1 MTNNTMN
8 LYQKVAKIKGEM
20 SSMKFSKTGRNSFT
34 KFNYFQLDDFEPTL
48 EKLCSQY
55 GVVTYFMFALDAARM
70 VVVDADDPN
79 QKIEV
84 DSPVDVSF
92 GKTSSKMQDIGAMQT
107 YARRYLFMSFFG
119 ITESDFLDEVAG
131 KDIPKSEDDVEHVTP
146 DKDGSKKSDS
156 NTDNRKTDTNADK
169 KKSTAYQVWRRL
181 LNMNGFDSKK
191 PLENEENKAS
201 MEKARDVM
209 RARYGKDNATQ
220 LSENQLADLNAYLD
234 SLVTPENFVS
244 DEIEP

>member
-55 GVVTYFMFALDAARM
+55 GVVTYFQFALDVARM
-70 VVVDADDPN
+70 VVVDADAPAD
-79 QKIEV
+79 KIEV

-92 GKTSSKMQDIGAMQT
+92 GKTSSKMQDIGSMQT

-131 KDIPKSEDDVEHVTP
+131 MDTPKSGDDVEHVTP
-146 DKDGSKKSDS
+146 DKNDAPKKSDA
-156 NTDNRKTDTNADK
+156 NADK

-191 PLENEENKAS
+191 PLENEVNKTS
-201 MEKARDVM
+201 MDKARDVM

>member
-1 MTNNTMN
+1 MTNSTMN

-55 GVVTYFMFALDAARM
+55 GVVTYFMFALDVARM
-70 VVVDADDPN
+70 VVVDADDPT

-92 GKTSSKMQDIGAMQT
+92 GKTSTKMQDIGSMQT

-131 KDIPKSEDDVEHVTP
+131 MDNPKSEDDVEHVNP
-146 DKDGSKKSDS
+146 DKSEAVKKSDA
-156 NTDNRKTDTNADK
+156 NTDK

-191 PLENEENKAS
+191 PLENEENKTS
-201 MEKARDVM
+201 MDKARDVM

>member
-1 MTNNTMN
+1 MIDNTMN
-8 LYQKVAKIKGEM
+8 LYQKVAKIKGEI
-20 SSMKFSKTGRNSFT
+20 SSMKFSKTGWNKFT
-34 KFNYFQLDDFEPTL
+34 KFSYFQLDDFEPTI

-55 GVVTYFMFALDAARM
+55 GVVTYFQFEMNCAHMIVLNC
-70 VVVDADDPN
+70 DDPS
-79 QKIEV
+79 QAITV
-84 DSPVDVSF
+84 DSPVEVTF
-92 GKTSSKMQDIGAMQT
+92 GKSGAAMQDIGSMQT

-119 ITESDFLDEVAG
+119 ITESDLLDEVAG
-131 KDIPKSEDDVEHVTP
+131 MDTPKSEDDVEHVTP
-146 DKDGSKKSDS
+146 DKDGSKKSDA
-156 NTDNRKTDTNADK
+156 NADK

-191 PLENEENKAS
+191 PLENEDNKAS

>member
-1 MTNNTMN
+1 MTNSTMN

-20 SSMKFSKTGRNSFT
+20 SSMKFTKTGKNSFT

-55 GVVTYFMFALDAARM
+55 GIVTYFMFALDAARM
-70 VVVDADDPN
+70 VVVDADDPT

-131 KDIPKSEDDVEHVTP
+131 MDTPKSEDDVEHVNP
-146 DKDGSKKSDS
+146 DKSDAVKKSDA
-156 NTDNRKTDTNADK
+156 NADK

-191 PLENEENKAS
+191 PLENEENKTS
-201 MEKARDVM
+201 MDKARDVM

>member
-70 VVVDADDPN
+70 VVVDADDPT

-131 KDIPKSEDDVEHVTP
+131 MDTTKSEDDVEHVTP
-146 DKDGSKKSDS
+146 DKNDTVKKSDA
-156 NTDNRKTDTNADK
+156 NADK

-191 PLENEENKAS
+191 PLENEENKTS
-201 MEKARDVM
+201 MDKARDVM

>member
-1 MTNNTMN
+1 MTNSTMN

-20 SSMKFSKTGRNSFT
+20 SSMKFTKTGKNSFT

-55 GVVTYFMFALDAARM
+55 GIVTYFMFALDVARM
-70 VVVDADDPN
+70 VVVDADDPT

-131 KDIPKSEDDVEHVTP
+131 MDTPKSGDDIEHVSQ
-146 DKDGSKKSDS
+146 DKSEAVKKSDA
-156 NTDNRKTDTNADK
+156 NADK

-201 MEKARDVM
+201 MDKARDVM

-220 LSENQLADLNAYLD
+220 LSENQHADLNAYLD

>member
-20 SSMKFSKTGRNSFT
+20 SSMKFSKTGKNSFT
-34 KFNYFQLDDFEPTL
+34 HFNYFQLDDFEPTL

-55 GVVTYFMFALDAARM
+55 GVVTYFMFAMDAARM

-92 GKTSSKMQDIGAMQT
+92 GKTSSRMQDIGAMQT

-131 KDIPKSEDDVEHVTP
+131 KDTPKSEDEVENVTP
-146 DKDGSKKSDS
+146 DKNGAIKKSDA
-156 NTDNRKTDTNADK
+156 NADK

-191 PLENEENKAS
+191 PLENEDNKTS
-201 MEKARDVM
+201 MDKARDVM

-234 SLVTPENFVS
+234 SLITPENFVS

>member
-1 MTNNTMN
+1 MTNSTMN

-55 GVVTYFMFALDAARM
+55 GVVTYFQFALDAARM
-70 VVVDADDPN
+70 VVVDADDPT

-92 GKTSSKMQDIGAMQT
+92 GKTSTKMQDIGSMQT

-131 KDIPKSEDDVEHVTP
+131 MNTPKSEDDVEHVNP
-146 DKDGSKKSDS
+146 DKSEAVKKSDA
-156 NTDNRKTDTNADK
+156 NADK

-191 PLENEENKAS
+191 PLENEENKTS
-201 MEKARDVM
+201 MDKARDVM

>member
-55 GVVTYFMFALDAARM
+55 GIVTYFMFALDAARM
-70 VVVDADDPN
+70 VVVDADDPT

-92 GKTSSKMQDIGAMQT
+92 GKTSTKMQDIGAMQT

-131 KDIPKSEDDVEHVTP
+131 MDNPKSEDDVEHVNP
-146 DKDGSKKSDS
+146 DKSEAVKKSDA
-156 NTDNRKTDTNADK
+156 NADK

>member
-20 SSMKFSKTGRNSFT
+20 SSMKFSKTGKNSFT
-34 KFNYFQLDDFEPTL
+34 HFNYFQLDDFEPTL

-55 GVVTYFMFALDAARM
+55 GVVTYFMFAMDAARM
-70 VVVDADDPN
+70 VVVDADSPAD
-79 QKIEV
+79 KIEV

-92 GKTSSKMQDIGAMQT
+92 GKTSSRMQDIGAMQT

-131 KDIPKSEDDVEHVTP
+131 KDTPKSEDDVEHTP
-146 DKDGSKKSDS
+146 DKSDAVKKS
-156 NTDNRKTDTNADK
+156 DTNADK
-169 KKSTAYQVWRRL
+169 KKGTAYQVWRRL

-191 PLENEENKAS
+191 PLENEDNKAS

>member
-1 MTNNTMN
+1 MTNSTMN

-55 GVVTYFMFALDAARM
+55 GIVTYFMFALDAARM
-70 VVVDADDPN
+70 VVVDADDPT

-92 GKTSSKMQDIGAMQT
+92 GKTSTKMQDIGAMQT

-131 KDIPKSEDDVEHVTP
+131 SDTPKSEDDVEHVTP
-146 DKDGSKKSDS
+146 DKDGSKKSDA
-156 NTDNRKTDTNADK
+156 NTDK

>member
-1 MTNNTMN
+1 MTNSTMN

-20 SSMKFSKTGRNSFT
+20 SSMKFTKTGKNSFT

-55 GVVTYFMFALDAARM
+55 GIVTYFMFALDAARM
-70 VVVDADDPN
+70 VVVDADDPT

-92 GKTSSKMQDIGAMQT
+92 GKTSTKMQDIGSMQT

-131 KDIPKSEDDVEHVTP
+131 MDTPKSEDDVEHVNP
-146 DKDGSKKSDS
+146 DKSEAVKKSDA
-156 NTDNRKTDTNADK
+156 NADK

-191 PLENEENKAS
+191 PLENEENKTS
-201 MEKARDVM
+201 MDKARDVI

>member
-55 GVVTYFMFALDAARM
+55 GVVTYFMFSLDAARM

-146 DKDGSKKSDS
+146 DKDGSKKSD
-156 NTDNRKTDTNADK
+156 TNADK

>member
-1 MTNNTMN
+1 MTNSTMN

-20 SSMKFSKTGRNSFT
+20 SSMNFTKTGKNSFT

-48 EKLCSQY
+48 EKLCSQN
-55 GVVTYFMFALDAARM
+55 GVVTYFQFALDTARM
-70 VVVDADDPN
+70 VVVDADDPT

-131 KDIPKSEDDVEHVTP
+131 MDTPKSGDDVEHVSP
-146 DKDGSKKSDS
+146 DKSDAPKKSDA
-156 NTDNRKTDTNADK
+156 NADK
-169 KKSTAYQVWRRL
+169 MKSTAYQVWRRL

-191 PLENEENKAS
+191 PLENEENKTS
-201 MEKARDVM
+201 MDKARDVM

>member
-55 GVVTYFMFALDAARM
+55 GVVTYFQFALDAARM
-70 VVVDADDPN
+70 VVVDADSPAD
-79 QKIEV
+79 KIEV

-131 KDIPKSEDDVEHVTP
+131 KDTPKSEDDVEHVTP

-156 NTDNRKTDTNADK
+156 NTDNRKPDTNADK
-169 KKSTAYQVWRRL
+169 KKGTAYQVWRRL
-181 LNMNGFDSKK
+181 LNINGFDSKK

>member
-1 MTNNTMN
+1 MTNSTMN

-55 GVVTYFMFALDAARM
+55 GIVTYFMFALDVARM
-70 VVVDADDPN
+70 VVVDADDPT

-131 KDIPKSEDDVEHVTP
+131 MDNPKSEDDVEHVNP
-146 DKDGSKKSDS
+146 DKSEAVKKSDA
-156 NTDNRKTDTNADK
+156 NADK

-191 PLENEENKAS
+191 PLENEENKTS
-201 MEKARDVM
+201 MDKARDVM

>member
-55 GVVTYFMFALDAARM
+55 GIVTYFMFALDVARM
-70 VVVDADDPN
+70 VVVDADDPT

-131 KDIPKSEDDVEHVTP
+131 MDTPKSEDDVEHVNP
-146 DKDGSKKSDS
+146 DKSEAVKKSDA
-156 NTDNRKTDTNADK
+156 NADK

-201 MEKARDVM
+201 MDKARDVM

>member
-1 MTNNTMN
+1 MTNSTMN

-55 GVVTYFMFALDAARM
+55 GIVTYFMFALDVARM
-70 VVVDADDPN
+70 VVVDADDPT

-131 KDIPKSEDDVEHVTP
+131 MDTTKSEDDVEHVTP
-146 DKDGSKKSDS
+146 DKNDTVKKSDA
-156 NTDNRKTDTNADK
+156 NADK

-191 PLENEENKAS
+191 PLENEENKTS
-201 MEKARDVM
+201 MDKARDVM

>member
-20 SSMKFSKTGRNSFT
+20 SSMKFTKTGKNSFT
-34 KFNYFQLDDFEPTL
+34 HFNYFQLDDFEPTL

-55 GVVTYFMFALDAARM
+55 GVVTYFQFALDAARM
-70 VVVDADDPN
+70 VVVDADSPAD
-79 QKIEV
+79 KIEV

-92 GKTSSKMQDIGAMQT
+92 GKTSTKMQDIGSMQT

-131 KDIPKSEDDVEHVTP
+131 SDTPKSEDDVEHVNP
-146 DKDGSKKSDS
+146 DKDGSKKPDA
-156 NTDNRKTDTNADK
+156 NAYNRKPDTNADK
-169 KKSTAYQVWRRL
+169 KKGTAYQVWRRL

-220 LSENQLADLNAYLD
+220 LSENQLEDLNAYLD

-244 DEIEP
+244 DELEP

>member
-1 MTNNTMN
+1 MTNSTMN

-55 GVVTYFMFALDAARM
+55 GVVTYFMFALDVARM
-70 VVVDADDPN
+70 VVVDADDPT

-92 GKTSSKMQDIGAMQT
+92 GKTSTKMQDIGAMQT

-131 KDIPKSEDDVEHVTP
+131 MDNPKSEDDVEHVIP
-146 DKDGSKKSDS
+146 DKSESVKKSDA
-156 NTDNRKTDTNADK
+156 NADK

-191 PLENEENKAS
+191 PLENEENKTS
-201 MEKARDVM
+201 MDKARDVM
-209 RARYGKDNATQ
+209 RSRYGKDNATQ

>member
-1 MTNNTMN
+1 MTNSTMN

-55 GVVTYFMFALDAARM
+55 GIVTYFMFALDAARM
-70 VVVDADDPN
+70 VVVDADDPT

-92 GKTSSKMQDIGAMQT
+92 GKTSTKMQDIGAMQT

-131 KDIPKSEDDVEHVTP
+131 MDNPKSGDDVEHVSP
-146 DKDGSKKSDS
+146 DKSEAVKKS
-156 NTDNRKTDTNADK
+156 DTNADK

-181 LNMNGFDSKK
+181 LHMNGFDSKK
-191 PLENEENKAS
+191 PLENEENKTS
-201 MEKARDVM
+201 MDKARDVM

-220 LSENQLADLNAYLD
+220 LSENQLADLNAYLH

>member
-1 MTNNTMN
+1 MTNSTMN

-55 GVVTYFMFALDAARM
+55 GVVTYFQFALDAARM
-70 VVVDADDPN
+70 VVVDADDPT

-92 GKTSSKMQDIGAMQT
+92 GKTSTKMQDIGSMQT

-131 KDIPKSEDDVEHVTP
+131 MNTPKSEDDVDHVNP
-146 DKDGSKKSDS
+146 DKSEAVKKSDA
-156 NTDNRKTDTNADK
+156 NADK

-191 PLENEENKAS
+191 PLENEENKTS
-201 MEKARDVM
+201 MDKARDVM

>member
-55 GVVTYFMFALDAARM
+55 GIVTYFMFALDAARM
-70 VVVDADDPN
+70 VVVDADDPT

-131 KDIPKSEDDVEHVTP
+131 MDTPKSEDDVEHVNP
-146 DKDGSKKSDS
+146 DKSDAVKKSDA
-156 NTDNRKTDTNADK
+156 NADK

-191 PLENEENKAS
+191 PLENEENKTS
-201 MEKARDVM
+201 MDKARDVM

>member
-55 GVVTYFMFALDAARM
+55 GIVTYFMFALDVARM
-70 VVVDADDPN
+70 VVVDADDPT

-131 KDIPKSEDDVEHVTP
+131 MDTPKSEDDVEHVNP
-146 DKDGSKKSDS
+146 DKSEAVKKSDA
-156 NTDNRKTDTNADK
+156 NADK

-191 PLENEENKAS
+191 PLENEENKTS
-201 MEKARDVM
+201 MDKARGVM

>member
-1 MTNNTMN
+1 MTNSTMN

-55 GVVTYFMFALDAARM
+55 GIVTYFQFALDVARM
-70 VVVDADDPN
+70 VVVDADDPT

-131 KDIPKSEDDVEHVTP
+131 MDNPKSEDDVEHVNP
-146 DKDGSKKSDS
+146 DKSEAVKKSDA
-156 NTDNRKTDTNADK
+156 NADK

-191 PLENEENKAS
+191 PLENEENKTS
-201 MEKARDVM
+201 MDKARDVM

>member
-1 MTNNTMN
+1 MDNNKLN
-8 LYQKVAKIKGEM
+8 LYQKIAKIKGEM
-20 SSMKFSKTGRNSFT
+20 AKAKLPKTGYNGYT
-34 KFNYFQLDDFEPTL
+34 KFNYFQLDDFEPFL
-48 EKLCSQY
+48 EKLCSDY
-55 GVVTYFMFALDAARM
+55 GLVTFFNFTLDTASMA
-70 VVVDADDPN
+70 VINSDEPE
-79 QKIEV
+79 QSIEIK
-84 DSPVDVSF
+84 SPISIA
-92 GKTSSKMQDIGAMQT
+92 GKTGNPMQDIGAMQT

-131 KDIPKSEDDVEHVTP
+131 MDTPKSGDDIEHVSP
-146 DKDGSKKSDS
+146 DKSEAVKKSDA
-156 NTDNRKTDTNADK
+156 NADK

-191 PLENEENKAS
+191 PLENEENKTS
-201 MEKARDVM
+201 MDKARDVM

>member
-20 SSMKFSKTGRNSFT
+20 SSMKFTKTGKNSFT
-34 KFNYFQLDDFEPTL
+34 HFNYFQLDDFEPTL

-55 GVVTYFMFALDAARM
+55 GVVTYFQFALDAARM
-70 VVVDADDPN
+70 VVVDADSPAD
-79 QKIEV
+79 KIEV

-92 GKTSSKMQDIGAMQT
+92 GKTSTKMQDIGSMQT

-119 ITESDFLDEVAG
+119 ITESDFLDEVSG
-131 KDIPKSEDDVEHVTP
+131 MDTPKSEDDVTP

-156 NTDNRKTDTNADK
+156 NTDNRKPDTNADK

-191 PLENEENKAS
+191 PLENEDNKAS

-244 DEIEP
+244 DELEP

>member
-20 SSMKFSKTGRNSFT
+20 SSMKFSKTGRNSYT

-131 KDIPKSEDDVEHVTP
+131 NDTPKSEDDVENVNP
-146 DKDGSKKSDS
+146 GKDSSKKYDA
-156 NTDNRKTDTNADK
+156 NTDNRKPDANVDK

-191 PLENEENKAS
+191 PLENEDNKVS

>member
-1 MTNNTMN
+1 MTDNTMN
-8 LYQKVAKIKGEM
+8 LYQKVAKIKGEI
-20 SSMKFSKTGRNSFT
+20 SSMKFSKTGWNKFT
-34 KFNYFQLDDFEPTL
+34 KFSYFQLDDFEPTI

-55 GVVTYFMFALDAARM
+55 GVVTYFQFEMNCAHMIVLNC
-70 VVVDADDPN
+70 DDPS
-79 QKIEV
+79 QAITV
-84 DSPVDVSF
+84 DSPVEVTF
-92 GKTSSKMQDIGAMQT
+92 GKSGAAMQDIGSMQT

-119 ITESDFLDEVAG
+119 ITESDLLDEVAG
-131 KDIPKSEDDVEHVTP
+131 MNTPKSEDDVEHVTP
-146 DKDGSKKSDS
+146 DKDGSKKSDA
-156 NTDNRKTDTNADK
+156 NTDNRKPDTNADK
-169 KKSTAYQVWRRL
+169 KKGTAYQVWRRL

>member
-55 GVVTYFMFALDAARM
+55 GIVTYFMFALDVARM
-70 VVVDADDPN
+70 VVVDADDPT

-131 KDIPKSEDDVEHVTP
+131 MDTPKSEDDVEHVTQ
-146 DKDGSKKSDS
+146 DKSEAVKKSDA
-156 NTDNRKTDTNADK
+156 NADK

-201 MEKARDVM
+201 MDKARDVM

>member
-1 MTNNTMN
+1 MTNSTMN

-55 GVVTYFMFALDAARM
+55 GIVTYFMFALDAARM
-70 VVVDADDPN
+70 VVVDADDPT

-131 KDIPKSEDDVEHVTP
+131 MDNPKSEDDVEHVNP
-146 DKDGSKKSDS
+146 DKSEAVKKSDA
-156 NTDNRKTDTNADK
+156 NADK

-191 PLENEENKAS
+191 PLENEENKTS
-201 MEKARDVM
+201 MDKARDVM

-234 SLVTPENFVS
+234 SLVNPENFVS

>member
-1 MTNNTMN
+1 MTNSTMN

-55 GVVTYFMFALDAARM
+55 GVVTYFQFALDAARM
-70 VVVDADDPN
+70 VVVDADDPT

-131 KDIPKSEDDVEHVTP
+131 MDTPKSGDDIEHVSP
-146 DKDGSKKSDS
+146 DKSEAVKKSDA
-156 NTDNRKTDTNADK
+156 NADK

-191 PLENEENKAS
+191 PLENEENKTS
-201 MEKARDVM
+201 MDKARDVM
-209 RARYGKDNATQ
+209 RSRYGKDNATQ

>member
-1 MTNNTMN
+1 MTNSTMN

-55 GVVTYFMFALDAARM
+55 GIVTYFMFALDVARM
-70 VVVDADDPN
+70 VVVDADDPT

-131 KDIPKSEDDVEHVTP
+131 MDTPKSEDDVEHVNP
-146 DKDGSKKSDS
+146 DKSDAVKKPDA
-156 NTDNRKTDTNADK
+156 NADK

-191 PLENEENKAS
+191 PLENEDNKTS
-201 MEKARDVM
+201 MDKARDVM

>member
-131 KDIPKSEDDVEHVTP
+131 MDTPKNEDDVEHVSP
-146 DKDGSKKSDS
+146 DKNDSVKKP
-156 NTDNRKTDTNADK
+156 DTNADK

>member
-20 SSMKFSKTGRNSFT
+20 SSMKFSKTGKNSFT
-34 KFNYFQLDDFEPTL
+34 HFNYFQLDDFEPTL

-55 GVVTYFMFALDAARM
+55 GVVTYFQFALDAARM
-70 VVVDADDPN
+70 VVVDADSPAD
-79 QKIEV
+79 KIEV

-131 KDIPKSEDDVEHVTP
+131 KDTYKSEDDVEHTP
-146 DKDGSKKSDS
+146 DKNDAVKKSDA
-156 NTDNRKTDTNADK
+156 NADK

-201 MEKARDVM
+201 MDKARDVM

-244 DEIEP
+244 DEI

>member
-131 KDIPKSEDDVEHVTP
+131 MDTPKSEDDVEHVNP
-146 DKDGSKKSDS
+146 NKNDSVKKP
-156 NTDNRKTDTNADK
+156 DTNADK
-169 KKSTAYQVWRRL
+169 KKGTAYQVWRRL

-191 PLENEENKAS
+191 PLENEDNKAS

>member
-1 MTNNTMN
+1 MTNSTMN

-70 VVVDADDPN
+70 VVVDADDPT

-131 KDIPKSEDDVEHVTP
+131 MDTTKSEDDVEHVTP
-146 DKDGSKKSDS
+146 DKNDTVKKSDA
-156 NTDNRKTDTNADK
+156 NADK

-191 PLENEENKAS
+191 PLENEENKTS
-201 MEKARDVM
+201 MDKARDVM